1 MISSISDKIFSP
13 VTVKYGIIFR
23 VKNVALIL
31 TVLLS
36 ACVQAAWYWPFPSP
50 EDNTNKPPR
59 LHRLLEKANDFI
71 ELAEDESLKG
81 DADKALDYYRQ
92 ALDELGRVRAENP
105 DRAETPEFA
114 PLRNKIATCKA
125 AIDTIRFEQVNS
137 NIRAVSVTDTTELQ
151 RKWNKRHG
159 IVDPDDR
166 PPKPPVPAPEPPKE
180 TPAPSP
186 DAQQSAQESSEPQ
199 QETAGSSQNETDA
212 SAKDELNDVLRQAA
226 ERLRANDCSAA
237 EKLLVKIAEK
247 YPDDLNVLMMRA
259 AAIAGNG
266 RLYAAR
272 KVLEQAVKAHPQ
284 SYMPHYNLAYV
295 ALELGEGRKAARQ
308 HYERGRELGGP
319 ANEDMERRLKND

>member
-1 MISSISDKIFSP
+1 MCRSP
-13 VTVKYGIIFR
+13 CRNSGSVKYGIIFA
-23 VKNVALIL
+23 VKNVVLIL

-36 ACVQAAWYWPFPSP
+36 ACAQAAWYWPFTYD

-92 ALDELGRVRAENP
+92 ALDELRRVQAENP

-125 AIDTIRFEQVNS
+125 AVDTIRFEQVNA

-151 RKWNKRHG
+151 RKWNKQHG
-159 IVDPDDR
+159 IVDPEDSPDKV
-166 PPKPPVPAPEPPKE
+166 PIPAPEPSKE
-180 TPAPSP
+180 APAPSQE
-186 DAQQSAQESSEPQ
+186 AQNTPKPQ
-199 QETAGSSQNETDA
+199 QEAAEPSQDAADA

-226 ERLRANDCSAA
+226 ESLRNSDYSSA
-237 EKLLVKIAEK
+237 EGKLAKIPEK
-247 YPDDLNVLMMRA
+247 YSDDLNVLIMRS
-259 AAIAGNG
+259 AAIAGTG

-272 KVLEQAVKAHPQ
+272 KLLEQAVKSHPQ
-284 SYMPHYNLAYV
+284 SFLPHYNLAYV
-295 ALELGEGRKAARQ
+295 ALELGEGRKAAQR
-308 HYERGRELGGP
+308 HYERGRELSGP
-319 ANEDMERRLKND
+319 VNEDLERRLKND

>member
-1 MISSISDKIFSP
+1 M
-13 VTVKYGIIFR
+13 KYDIIFV
-23 VKNVALIL
+23 VKNIALIL

-36 ACVQAAWYWPFPSP
+36 ACAQAAWYWPFTSD

-92 ALDELGRVRAENP
+92 ALDELGRVQAENP

-125 AIDTIRFEQVNS
+125 AVDTIRFEQVNS
-137 NIRAVSVTDTTELQ
+137 NIRAVSVTDTAELQ

-159 IVDPDDR
+159 IVDPEDSPAKD
-166 PPKPPVPAPEPPKE
+166 PVSAPEPPKDAPASSQE
-180 TPAPSP
+180 ALSAPAPR
-186 DAQQSAQESSEPQ
+186 
-199 QETAGSSQNETDA
+199 QETAESSQDA
-212 SAKDELNDVLRQAA
+212 SDVSGEAELNDTLRLAA
-226 ERLRANDCSAA
+226 ERLRNSEYPEA
-237 EKLLVKIAEK
+237 EKMLVKISEK
-247 YPDDLNVLMMRA
+247 YPDDLNVLIMRSA
-259 AAIAGNG
+259 ATAGTG

-272 KVLEQAVKAHPQ
+272 KLLEQAVKAHPQ
-284 SYMPHYNLAYV
+284 SFLPHYNLAYV
-295 ALELGEGRKAARQ
+295 TLELGEGRNAAKL

-319 ANEDMERRLKND
+319 VNEDLERRLKND

>member
-1 MISSISDKIFSP
+1 M
-13 VTVKYGIIFR
+13 KYGIIFA
-23 VKNVALIL
+23 VKNIALIL

-36 ACVQAAWYWPFPSP
+36 ACVQAAWYWPFPSA

-92 ALDELGRVRAENP
+92 ALDELRRVQVENP

-125 AIDTIRFEQVNS
+125 AVDTIRFEQVNS
-137 NIRAVSVTDTTELQ
+137 NVRAVSVTDTTELQ

-159 IVDPDDR
+159 IVDPEDS
-166 PPKPPVPAPEPPKE
+166 PAKEPVPAPEPPKE

-186 DAQQSAQESSEPQ
+186 EAQDTPQ
-199 QETAGSSQNETDA
+199 QETTEPSQDVPEVST
-212 SAKDELNDVLRQAA
+212 KDELNDTLRLAA
-226 ERLRANDCSAA
+226 ECLRNGEYSEA
-237 EKLLVKIAEK
+237 EKMLVNISEK
-247 YPDDLNVLMMRA
+247 YPDDLNVLIMRSA
-259 AAIAGNG
+259 ATAGTG

-272 KVLEQAVKAHPQ
+272 KLLEQAVNAHPQ
-284 SYMPHYNLAYV
+284 SFLPHYNLAYV
-295 ALELGEGRKAARQ
+295 TLELGEGRKAAQR
-308 HYERGRELGGP
+308 HYDRGRELGGP
-319 ANEDMERRLKND
+319 VNEDLERRLKND

>member
-1 MISSISDKIFSP
+1 MPQQCAKIFNP
-13 VTVKYGIIFR
+13 GPVKYGIIFR
-23 VKNVALIL
+23 VKNVALIF
-31 TVLLS
+31 TVLFS
-36 ACVQAAWYWPFPSP
+36 ACVQAAWYWPFPSA
-50 EDNTNKPPR
+50 EDNTNNPPR
-59 LHRLLEKANDFI
+59 LHRLLETANDFI

-92 ALDELGRVRAENP
+92 ALDELGRVQAENP

-166 PPKPPVPAPEPPKE
+166 PPKKPVPAPEPP
-180 TPAPSP
+180 
-186 DAQQSAQESSEPQ
+186 
-199 QETAGSSQNETDA
+199 
-212 SAKDELNDVLRQAA
+212 KDELNDVLRQAA

-237 EKLLVKIAEK
+237 EEMLAKIAEK
-247 YPDDLNVLMMRA
+247 YPDDLNLLMMRA

-308 HYERGRELGGP
+308 HYERGRELGGSV
-319 ANEDMERRLKND
+319 NEDLERRLKND